1 MNLVALR
8 RALETRKSLF
18 AVLLIANSSSLKSI
32 FCFDHFRCASL
43 QFLATKLNKG
53 KFATFFIVFQTTKQ
67 AKVKLLFPKNCYN
80 PREID
85 LLERQSKTE
94 TGGRQTERGKNREG
108 ANEEKRNC
116 ITLCA
121 LFSLELFAARKLLI
135 LTPFGRVRIVLG
147 GCRRRFI
154 SI

>member
-1 MNLVALR
+1 MEGV
-8 RALETRKSLF
+8 SSQ
-18 AVLLIANSSSLKSI
+18 SSSNRQLIIIKVN
-32 FCFDHFRCASL
+32 FLFRAFSLASL

-53 KFATFFIVFQTTKQ
+53 KFATFFIVFQTTRQ

-85 LLERQSKTE
+85 LLERQSKTK
-94 TGGRQTERGKNREG
+94 TRGKTDRERERDGEG

>member
-1 MNLVALR
+1 M
-8 RALETRKSLF
+8 
-18 AVLLIANSSSLKSI
+18 
-32 FCFDHFRCASL
+32 
-43 QFLATKLNKG
+43 
-53 KFATFFIVFQTTKQ
+53 
-67 AKVKLLFPKNCYN
+67 KLLFPKNCYN

-94 TGGRQTERGKNREG
+94 TGGRQTERQRERDGEG